1 MKRHK
6 WKVTGSI
13 AAVVTVALTAAAL
26 DLVLG
31 RQVLHGWDVAVSA
44 RVVDATT
51 GASVPNVRARWSLDG
66 LHPHDVADLHQVG
79 DTVSFT
85 MTMKY
90 CRGEGRALSW
100 FWPKPRPR
108 PEWYTLTYE
117 ADGYVA
123 TDLAGGAG
131 ELIKDPAKLGRFEF
145 AYRLSPV
152 RLRPADATA
161 SNQALE
167 RPGASSSAS
176 IETPLAAG
184 RSAP

>member
-90 CRGEGRALSW
+90 CRGEGR
-100 FWPKPRPR
+100 
-108 PEWYTLTYE
+108 
-117 ADGYVA
+117 
-123 TDLAGGAG
+123 
-131 ELIKDPAKLGRFEF
+131 KDPAKPGRFEF